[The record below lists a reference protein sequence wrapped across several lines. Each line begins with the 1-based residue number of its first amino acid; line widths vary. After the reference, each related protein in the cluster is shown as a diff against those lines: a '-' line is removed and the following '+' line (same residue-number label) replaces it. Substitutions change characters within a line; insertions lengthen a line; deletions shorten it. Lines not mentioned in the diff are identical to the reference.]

1 MTRGIITV
9 DDFIKAVNV
18 FGFKS
23 PVVTA
28 LWNTMEN
35 NPNNNKE
42 FETVYAM
49 RMAGR
54 FDIYRDIDSGET
66 YTYDELKKTYE
77 LSADTMKCAKM
88 PNVEILLEMEAGTD
102 ASGKAIPATVTIR
115 KEDFDQL
122 RRTAGQLALT
132 RQLVDQLKEILDSF
146 EKWAAKAFMN
156 IIDARQILADQKVR
170 EIQADLDKANR
181 LLSIWKHDCEYKDQV
196 IKGLRESA
204 ALGERFTRIWTSF
217 PVAVDRLERISTL
230 ERKFKNHGL
239 SEADIRKYQDLCDA
253 AGVDPRGD
261 ITGVL

>member
-9 DDFIKAVNV
+9 NDFIKAVNV

-77 LSADTMKCAKM
+77 LFADEMKANGRGFNSFEDYFKHFLELGRHG
-88 PNVEILLEMEAGTD
+88 VAGYVVVQSLLD
-102 ASGKAIPATVTIR
+102 DDK
-115 KEDFDQL
+115 
-122 RRTAGQLALT
+122 
-132 RQLVDQLKEILDSF
+132 LVDKLYAWIGHDTEFVGHDIRHDYLSENTGRDGKDYLWHYDGTTN
-146 EKWAAKAFMN
+146 A
-156 IIDARQILADQKVR
+156 IIDADGNI
-170 EIQADLDKANR
+170 
-181 LLSIWKHDCEYKDQV
+181 CED
-196 IKGLRESA
+196 SD
-204 ALGERFTRIWTSF
+204 RINELF
-217 PVAVDRLERISTL
+217 
-230 ERKFKNHGL
+230 
-239 SEADIRKYQDLCDA
+239 C
-253 AGVDPRGD
+253 
-261 ITGVL
+261 